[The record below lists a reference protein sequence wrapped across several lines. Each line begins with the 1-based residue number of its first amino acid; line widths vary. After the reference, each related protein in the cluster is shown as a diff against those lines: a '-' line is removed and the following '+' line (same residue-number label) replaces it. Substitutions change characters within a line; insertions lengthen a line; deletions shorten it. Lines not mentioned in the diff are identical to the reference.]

1 MSEKISIITL
11 FNGEKEFIPLIIDNY
26 KKFCDTENHTNYN
39 QELELVII
47 DDGKEN
53 LSNSFEELTN
63 CIYIHLNQD
72 DINTFMNQIEEG
84 YKQPNKNLLRYQR
97 LCKKLPKGFK
107 RDYGCG
113 ISSHDYIFHMN
124 MDCVYNKKAIER
136 KINFMKRTNAE
147 CVYCDT
153 TLAYDIYGKELY
165 KTESPIKIYESTLF
179 HTREFWKRKGF
190 KWSDIIHEG
199 KLFHYNNGI
208 DRKMDNYYDTIQ
220 LLSVH
225 NMNQYK
231 PIQITLENMK
241 IDIPELIQDIN
252 ITEHPFTKYIQ
263 SIYENEITLLG
274 LNSEYLEFNNKNDK
288 WKITNITEKWKQ
300 TKLSKMILKTSDQ
313 FNILLYNSKQPA
325 WDLFNTIRFDIIF
338 METHKNYEQ
347 MISIINQCKKYNY
360 LMIDGL
366 FIREDF
372 LNQGLEDPVSASANP
387 SLSAEGDEEPPAVAD
402 ESSVADEA
410 SASVAD
416 DPS

>member
-1 MSEKISIITL
+1 MSEKISIITIL
-11 FNGEKEFIPLIIDNY
+11 NGEIEFIPLIIDNY
-26 KKFCDTENHTNYN
+26 NNFCNKENHKNYN

-53 LSNSFEELTN
+53 LSDYFQELNN

-72 DINTFMNQIEEG
+72 DINKFMDQIEVG

-113 ISSHDYIFHMN
+113 MSSHDYIFHMN
-124 MDCVYNKKAIER
+124 MDCSYNKKSIER

-147 CVYCDT
+147 CIYCDT

-190 KWSDIIHEG
+190 KWSDTIYEG
-199 KLFHYNNGI
+199 KLFHYNNGV

-225 NMNQYK
+225 NINQYK
-231 PIQITLENMK
+231 PIKITLENMN
-241 IDIPELIQDIN
+241 INIPELINQIN

-263 SIYENEITLLG
+263 SIYDNEINILG
-274 LNSEYLEFNNKNDK
+274 LNSEYLDYNKDDN
-288 WKITNITEKWKQ
+288 WKINNIKGKWKQ
-300 TKLSKMILKTSDQ
+300 TKLSKMILKFSDK

-325 WDLFNTIRFDIIF
+325 WNIFNNIQFDIIM

-347 MISIINQCKKYNY
+347 MTSIINQCKKYNY
-360 LMIDGL
+360 LMIDGI

-372 LNQGLEDPVSASANP
+372 LNQGLDEPVSASVNSSLP
-387 SLSAEGDEEPPAVAD
+387 SGDSPLSSGDSPLSSG
-402 ESSVADEA
+402 ESS
-410 SASVAD
+410 S
-416 DPS
+416 